1 MHDPKEILEICSRA
15 TEGPWVRLDA
25 PDYGEIYAS
34 PVISASSPLALVAS
48 EVNADFI
55 AFARVALPEF
65 AQRVI
70 ELEEERERGD
80 YWKKGVTLLGEEV
93 DELKKDNA
101 RLKVQN
107 RALVAGMLNNSN
119 VTVEPP
125 PIPESEVIRYS
136 QDHIAELLRDFAT
149 CKQRT
154 DDLYNELRR
163 LDDENAK
170 LRAVAEAANSLL
182 QGRPPC
188 PHCDGF
194 AHPKECICEP
204 LDLLH
209 GALVAAG
216 YRSD

>member
-101 RLKVQN
+101 RLKAQN
-107 RALVAGMLNNSN
+107 RALEG
-119 VTVEPP
+119 
-125 PIPESEVIRYS
+125 EVIRYS

-149 CKQRT
+149 YKQRT

-204 LDLLH
+204 WDLLH
-209 GALVAAG
+209 GALAAAG
-216 YRSD
+216 YGGD

>member
-55 AFARVALPEF
+55 ALARVALPEF

-101 RLKVQN
+101 RLKAQN
-107 RALVAGMLNNSN
+107 RALEG
-119 VTVEPP
+119 
-125 PIPESEVIRYS
+125 EVIRYS

-149 CKQRT
+149 YKQRT

-194 AHPKECICEP
+194 AFPKECICEP
-204 LDLLH
+204 WDLLQ
-209 GALVAAG
+209 GVLADAG
-216 YRSD
+216 YRRVIEL